1 VQIAR
6 DRLLPLLDRAPAG
19 VLVVA
24 DGFSCKTQIEAVSAH
39 RPAHAVQIVADSVR
53 ARTQMVR

>member
-6 DRLLPLLDRAPAG
+6 DRLLPLLDRAPADA
-19 VLVVA
+19 LVVA
-24 DGFSCKTQIEAVSAH
+24 DGFSCTTQIAALSAH
-39 RPAHAVQIVADSVR
+39 RPAHAVQVVAERVR